1 MVNLKKE
8 KYMIQVKV
16 FVKINN
22 EMFKVCRLFKALQDF
37 GIQNIFLP

>member
-8 KYMIQVKV
+8 KYMTQVEV

-22 EMFKVCRLFKALQDF
+22 LMFKVCRLLKALQDF
-37 GIQNIFLP
+37 GTQK